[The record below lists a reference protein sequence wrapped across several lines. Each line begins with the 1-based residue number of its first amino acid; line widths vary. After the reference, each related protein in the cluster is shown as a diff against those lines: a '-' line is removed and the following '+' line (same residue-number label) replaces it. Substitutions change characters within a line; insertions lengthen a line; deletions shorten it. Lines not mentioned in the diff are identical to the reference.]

1 MRATRKGNGSMK
13 VFGIALVRDEADVI
27 RLSVGHQLSLGLDRV
42 LVVDNGS
49 SDGTTLVLERL
60 SRDDDRIRWS
70 SDAGPYHQ
78 AEIMTALAREALRQ
92 GADWIVPFDADE
104 FWWVAGGNLRAVL
117 AAVTAGAL
125 RAPVVN
131 FVQSRDRLEPSEQA
145 LLTMTRRVA
154 APVNPRPDG
163 QNPVNPRI
171 IPYVERAYNPK
182 CVSRPTNTIEIGRG
196 NHRVKGV
203 AGPVVE
209 TVDLVCLHAPL
220 RSRAGLERKAA
231 VGERIE
237 QAGWPGGGGHM
248 RRWRRLQEKGA
259 LDREW
264 AANSYVGETLDVY
277 GTERPLVVDFT
288 LRDLV
293 APLL

>member
-131 FVQSRDRLEPSEQA
+131 FVQRRDQLVPAEDA

-154 APVNPRPDG
+154 APTKPRQRDG
-163 QNPVNPRI
+163 
-171 IPYVERAYNPK
+171 
-182 CVSRPTNTIEIGRG
+182 SR
-196 NHRVKGV
+196 
-203 AGPVVE
+203 
-209 TVDLVCLHAPL
+209 LAPEVFRTSSDGTSRSASAARRR
-220 RSRAGLERKAA
+220 RSRSDRGTTTSTGPPAPPPGPPSSSASMRRCAPGPDSSSRRPRACGSRRLPGPGAAGTCA
-231 VGERIE
+231 
-237 QAGWPGGGGHM
+237 GGGACKSRASWTGSGPQTATSGS
-248 RRWRRLQEKGA
+248 RSTCTAPNGRW
-259 LDREW
+259 
-264 AANSYVGETLDVY
+264 S
-277 GTERPLVVDFT
+277 
-288 LRDLV
+288 
-293 APLL
+293 